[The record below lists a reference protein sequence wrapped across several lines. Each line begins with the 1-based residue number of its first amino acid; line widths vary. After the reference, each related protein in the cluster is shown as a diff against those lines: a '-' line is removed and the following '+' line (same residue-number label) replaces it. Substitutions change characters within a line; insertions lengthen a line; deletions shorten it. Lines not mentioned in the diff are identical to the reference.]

1 MSVGLLADELVR
13 RGHEV
18 TVFGSG
24 DSKTLA
30 RVISVKDTPWN
41 GDYSEVIEFRNIA
54 GAFSRKHSFEV
65 IHTHVEQKAVYFA
78 EARQDVPC
86 LMSLRYGE
94 FFPDERALIAAH
106 ADRSWATNSHAL
118 ARLFPEI
125 TMQGVVHNG
134 IDISRYPLCA
144 GGEYLLFLSRLSPQ
158 KGVDVAIRVAQASG
172 LPLILAGKQ
181 SPDDQ
186 DFLREKVLPYIDG
199 ERIRY
204 VGEVGFEEKV
214 ALLGG
219 ARALLHPN
227 TYFEACSNSILEA
240 QAVGTPVIAY
250 DNGSNRELVVQ
261 GVTGQVVAT
270 EGEMIDAVSNVGTYA
285 RTDCRNHVAT
295 HFTVERMADGYEA
308 LYKKML
314 HSA

>member
-13 RGHEV
+13 RGHDV

-30 RVISVKDTPWN
+30 RVVSVKEAPWN

-54 GAFSRKHSFEV
+54 GAFSQKYSFDV

-106 ADRSWATNSHAL
+106 ANLSWATNSHAL
-118 ARLFPEI
+118 AELFPEI
-125 TMQGVVHNG
+125 TMRGVVHNG
-134 IDISRYPLCA
+134 LDLSRYPLGS

-158 KGVDVAIRVAQASG
+158 KGADVAIRVARASG

-181 SPDDQ
+181 SPDDEV
-186 DFLREKVLPYIDG
+186 FLREKVLPHIDG
-199 ERIRY
+199 KHIRY

-240 QAVGTPVIAY
+240 QAVGTPVIAF

-261 GVTGQVVAT
+261 GVTGQVV
-270 EGEMIDAVSNVGTYA
+270 VSEEDMVDVVSKVGTFS
-285 RTDCRNHVAT
+285 RTDCRDHVAR
-295 HFTVERMADGYEA
+295 HFTVETMADGYEA